1 MKVSAQDSISFLFAG
16 VGNNVTLTRLLS
28 RLLHTGVHVAICNSR
43 GEEHAAGH
51 HHLRGG
57 HLGSERQRNGE
68 RHMERK
74 ETQNREMCKNYLRSK
89 ISPHQGEARGVT
101 FHSSLKIHVY

>member
-1 MKVSAQDSISFLFAG
+1 MS
-16 VGNNVTLTRLLS
+16 LTGLLS
-28 RLLHTGVHVAICNSR
+28 CLLHTGVHVAICNSR

-57 HLGSERQRNGE
+57 HLGSQRRRNEERQ
-68 RHMERK
+68 MERK
-74 ETQNREMCKNYLRSK
+74 ETQSREMCKNYLRSK
-89 ISPHQGEARGVT
+89 ISPHQCKARGVT